1 MNRIGVAELK
11 GVVVDSDELA
21 KGVAIVDANGLA
33 NLARYKNKLYA
44 EAKGSGGDAYRVSL
58 TFGDEGA
65 LDVAARCTCPAASSR
80 DFCKHAAALLVAWA
94 RSPEAFAESDD
105 SPGAARRRVRRGTAS
120 SQDLMKQGVEQ
131 VVALARDLAVTG
143 VAAMGRDRVPV
154 IEALGESLRTYKLRR
169 LGARTL
175 DLAKLLA
182 EGVAQRSAMST
193 VAYAELYCDVFLT
206 ARKLQKHLS
215 SGEPLDDRHV
225 EELVGKT
232 WQKTDKTP
240 IGGLD
245 LVEYA
250 YLVKVT
256 SDEFVIRE
264 SRLFDLVSGAHYS
277 EKQIVPGF
285 LTRRTDAKPS
295 RAGAVRGGVRGST
308 YPGYPPTR
316 LEISDLG
323 DPRPID
329 HVALTRLLGAAI
341 PDVSAALVALAEHR
355 RDVFA
360 PELFPVA
367 VRVDALV
374 ARRGRLQA
382 LDANGHALHLPEDA
396 ALEAWLGD
404 KLAGARLAALL
415 GDVGVDA
422 ALPTLW
428 PLAAIVERSAGY
440 ELVTVFGQTEGV
452 RRVTLANG
460 LMLGSPAWA
469 EAARAAGASDVT
481 IALAEVRQA
490 LADAFAVG
498 LAALGSRVA
507 EPLASR
513 LVDLGLEKQ
522 AELLRALGAR
532 ETEARLEDFV
542 KLFQVLG
549 MALVRLAGAA
559 EVDRAALVQVP
570 TFESVLV
577 ARPERWLHPAEIAAA
592 RAKGALDRYEAAV
605 QTAHHYEQLPIEDL
619 TTRIFP
625 TWADGSAS
633 EYVARAFAGKP
644 VEGVAAAKE
653 ALAGPYGRVAKMT
666 AMRVLAT
673 VGGDQA
679 RHLLDE
685 LAAGE
690 ADAGLRALAG
700 VALDALDRPT
710 LGAEAIYGRR
720 AAARARVAEATHELA
735 TATTK
740 DLRLGAVRSLAEI
753 GDPSAVPALRRA
765 FLSDAAQ
772 DVRRDAALAL
782 ALFVDTET
790 VPTLIAELARWQDGE
805 REAKVAAAALGK
817 LGDVRGLDALLEA
830 RAEGFAPRVV
840 SDALAALG
848 PMGSEPRSRR

>member
-1 MNRIGVAELK
+1 MNRIGVGELK
-11 GVVVDSDELA
+11 GIVVDSDELA

-33 NLARYKNKLYA
+33 NLARFKNKLYA

-58 TFGDEGA
+58 TFGEEDA
-65 LDVAARCTCPAASSR
+65 LDVTARCTCPAAASR
-80 DFCKHAAALLVAWA
+80 DFCKHATALLVAWA
-94 RSPEAFAESDD
+94 RSPEAFAEGDEA
-105 SPGAARRRVRRGTAS
+105 PGAARRRVRRGKATP
-120 SQDLMKQGVEQ
+120 QDLMKQGVEQ

-182 EGVAQRSAMST
+182 EGVAQRGSMST
-193 VAYAELYCDVFLT
+193 IAYAELYCDVFLT
-206 ARKLQKHLS
+206 ARKLEKHLAG
-215 SGEPLDDRHV
+215 GEPLDDRHV

-232 WQKTDKTP
+232 WQKADRAP
-240 IGGLD
+240 IAGLD

-264 SRLFDLVSGAHYS
+264 SRLFDLVSGAHFS

-316 LEISDLG
+316 LEILDLG

-329 HVALTRLLGAAI
+329 HVALTPLVDVALT
-341 PDVSAALVALAEHR
+341 DVSAALVALAEHR

-360 PELFPVA
+360 PELLPVA
-367 VRVDALV
+367 VRVDTLV

-382 LDANGHALHLPEDA
+382 VDASGHVLHLPEDA

-452 RRVTLANG
+452 RRVTLASG
-460 LMLGSPAWA
+460 PTLGSAAWA
-469 EAARAAGASDVT
+469 ETARAAGASDVT
-481 IALAEVRQA
+481 IALAEVREA

-498 LAALGSRVA
+498 LVTLGPKVA
-507 EPLASR
+507 RPLASR
-513 LVDLGLEKQ
+513 LSDLGLEKQ
-522 AELLRALGAR
+522 AELLRSIGER
-532 ETEARLEDFV
+532 GTEARLEDFV
-542 KLFQVLG
+542 KLFHVLG
-549 MALVRLAGAA
+549 IALVRLAGAA

-570 TFESVLV
+570 TFESVFV
-577 ARPERWLHPAEIAAA
+577 ARPDRWLSPAEIAAA

-605 QTAHHYEQLPIEDL
+605 QAAHHYDEVPIEDL
-619 TTRIFP
+619 STRIFP

-633 EYVARAFAGKP
+633 EYVARAFAKQP
-644 VEGVAAAKE
+644 VEGIRAAKE
-653 ALAGPYGRVAKMT
+653 ALAGPYGRVARMT
-666 AMRVLAT
+666 GMRVLAT
-673 VGGDQA
+673 VGGDEA
-679 RHLLDE
+679 RRILDD
-685 LAAGE
+685 LAASDP
-690 ADAGLRALAG
+690 DAGLRALAG
-700 VALDALDRPT
+700 LALDTLDRET
-710 LGAEAIYGRR
+710 LGTEAVYRRRSPGRE
-720 AAARARVAEATHELA
+720 RVAEATRDLA
-735 TATTK
+735 SASTK
-740 DLRLGAVRSLAEI
+740 DQRLAAVRLLAEI

-765 FLSDAAQ
+765 FTSDAAQ
-772 DVRRDAALAL
+772 EVRRDAALTL

-790 VPTLIAELARWQDGE
+790 VPVFVGQLARWRDSE
-805 REAKVAAAALGK
+805 RDAKVAAAALGK
-817 LGDVRGLDALLEA
+817 LGDVRGRDALLGA
-830 RAEGFAPRVV
+830 RADGFAPPVV
-840 SDALAALG
+840 RDALAALE
-848 PMGSEPRSRR
+848 PMAIEPRSPR